1 MSNYGSF
8 NIKGIEQ
15 LEKAIMEKYEGTK
28 ARSIQ
33 KQTIADASEI
43 VVEKLRGNYEKVNGK
58 YSKGYT
64 AAEVMSGNPTI
75 KNEVTSAKVGWNG
88 SKNRWRLIH
97 LEEWGYVRSG
107 KQYKP
112 PSYRTIEKTLK
123 EVEQPYLEEIRK
135 GLSEFL

>member
-1 MSNYGSF
+1 MSGYGSF

-15 LEKAIMEKYEGTK
+15 LEKAIKEKYEGAAAK
-28 ARSIQ
+28 RIQ
-33 KQTIADASEI
+33 RQTVADASEL
-43 VVEKLRGNYEKVNGK
+43 VVEKLRGNYEKINGK

-64 AAEVMSGNPTI
+64 ATEVMSGNPTT
-75 KNEVTSAKVGWNG
+75 KNDLASVKIGWNG
-88 SKNRWRLIH
+88 SKDRWRLIH

-112 PSYRTIEKTLK
+112 PSYKSIEKTLK
-123 EVEQPYLEEIRK
+123 EVEQPYAEEIRK